1 MNKKIITKLFLYSLM
16 TLSILM
22 PSFSYSEIIAKEWTK
37 SCAKDN
43 KENCIIGVLTQFENK
58 EKKKQTLATIYIQKN
73 SSSKKVMN
81 LINEEDQTYKMGE
94 EKKTLLNLIAHL
106 PLNSDLTKKPILSVD
121 NKNIV
126 NLIYLNCNST
136 IGCRAMVTLDE
147 EKLQQFKKGEVLS
160 IIMPT
165 GHKQPMKMDFPLKGF
180 AKAFKKFTK

>member
-1 MNKKIITKLFLYSLM
+1 M